1 MLPPDQYERFMMI
14 FKAFL
19 IVGVIYYSFK
29 LGRTLY
35 WMINNELLY

>member
-1 MLPPDQYERFMMI
+1 MLPEDFNRFMMI

-29 LGRTLY
+29 TGRTAY
-35 WMINNELLY
+35 NIISEDIP

>member
-1 MLPPDQYERFMMI
+1 MKI

-29 LGRTLY
+29 CGRVAY
-35 WMINNELLY
+35 DIVWHEMY